1 MDVYRPDYKLGE
13 IKFHCSKCYSTM
25 LPKDV
30 LSAKT
35 YSPQARISI
44 KFEPFANMVK
54 TNLTVL

>member
-1 MDVYRPDYKLGE
+1 MSTGPIISWEKSNSIAANV
-13 IKFHCSKCYSTM
+13 ISTM

-30 LSAKT
+30 PSAKA

-44 KFEPFANMVK
+44 KFEPFANMVE